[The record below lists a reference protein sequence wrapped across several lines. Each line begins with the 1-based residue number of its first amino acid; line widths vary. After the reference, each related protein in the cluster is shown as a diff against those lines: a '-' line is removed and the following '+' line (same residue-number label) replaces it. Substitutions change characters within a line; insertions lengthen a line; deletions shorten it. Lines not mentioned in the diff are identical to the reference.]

1 MIIELVKL
9 WQPLTQSLTSSPLAL
24 KLRSVLAQH
33 EGDKQNQ
40 AGSVNSHY
48 VASKK
53 NEDYQITASGINFI
67 IDDERRTGET

>member
-9 WQPLTQSLTSSPLAL
+9 WQPLTPSLTGWPPSL

-40 AGSVNSHY
+40 AGIVNSHY
-48 VASKK
+48 VACKK
-53 NEDYQITASGINFI
+53 RRSANSCIGGINFMI
-67 IDDERRTGET
+67 YEERKTRET